1 MAASPITIVL
11 VHSPFLGP
19 ASLRP
24 LADALAAHGRDLLA
38 GPDIDVVLLDLRP
51 SVVSAPV
58 HQVLV
63 GAFADA
69 MSERASESSDTGRP
83 RAASPSLRGD
93 VGSERA
99 SESSD
104 TGRPRAASPSLRGDI
119 GSELASETWPTG
131 PVVLVGHSGAGP
143 LLPAFADALEDTV
156 TGLVFVD
163 AGLPTPGRTW
173 RDTVPAELYTQL
185 KSASREGRLP
195 RWQRWF
201 DPDPLVELVADEELR
216 AQIAD
221 EAPEVPVAFLKE
233 PRPDVEWSGPA
244 GYVALSEPYAEDV
257 AGAEALGWP
266 VRRLDSHHLA
276 PATDPDP
283 VAVAVLEVLGE
294 LLRAG

>member
-1 MAASPITIVL
+1 MAASPITAVL

-24 LADALAAHGRDLLA
+24 LADALAAQGHPA
-38 GPDIDVVLLDLRP
+38 VLLDLRP

-63 GAFADA
+63 GSFADA
-69 MSERASESSDTGRP
+69 MSEE
-83 RAASPSLRGD
+83 
-93 VGSERA
+93 
-99 SESSD
+99 
-104 TGRPRAASPSLRGDI
+104 
-119 GSELASETWPTG
+119 ELTG
-131 PVVLVGHSGAGP
+131 PVVLIGHSGAGP

-163 AGLPTPGRTW
+163 AGLPTPGRSW
-173 RDTVPAELYTQL
+173 RDTVPAELYAEL
-185 KSASREGRLP
+185 KAASREGQLP

-201 DPDPLVELVADEELR
+201 SPDPLDVVADEELR
-216 AQIAD
+216 AEIAE

-233 PRPDVEWSGPA
+233 LRPEVEWSGPA
-244 GYVALSEPYAEDV
+244 GFVALSPAYDADADAAAE
-257 AGAEALGWP
+257 LGWP
-266 VRRLDSHHLA
+266 VRRLESHHLA

-294 LLRAG
+294 LLRAE

>member
-1 MAASPITIVL
+1 MAAFPITAVL

-24 LADALAAHGRDLLA
+24 LADALAAHGHPA
-38 GPDIDVVLLDLRP
+38 VLLDLRP

-69 MSERASESSDTGRP
+69 MSEED
-83 RAASPSLRGD
+83 L
-93 VGSERA
+93 V
-99 SESSD
+99 
-104 TGRPRAASPSLRGDI
+104 
-119 GSELASETWPTG
+119 G
-131 PVVLVGHSGAGP
+131 PVVLIGHSGAGP

-163 AGLPTPGRTW
+163 AGLPTPGRSW
-173 RDTVPAELYTQL
+173 RDTVPAELYTRL
-185 KSASREGRLP
+185 KTSSREGQLP

-201 DPDPLVELVADEELR
+201 APDPLVELVADEDLR
-216 AQIAD
+216 AEIAD

-233 PRPDVEWSGPA
+233 TRPDVEWSGPA
-244 GYVALSEPYAEDV
+244 GYVALSGAYADDV
-257 AGAEALGWP
+257 AAAEADGWP

-283 VAVAVLEVLGE
+283 VAVAVLEVLAE
-294 LLRAG
+294 LLREG

>member
-1 MAASPITIVL
+1 MAASPITAVL

-24 LADALAAHGRDLLA
+24 LADALAAHGHPA
-38 GPDIDVVLLDLRP
+38 VLLDLRP

-69 MSERASESSDTGRP
+69 MGEEELTGQ
-83 RAASPSLRGD
+83 
-93 VGSERA
+93 
-99 SESSD
+99 
-104 TGRPRAASPSLRGDI
+104 
-119 GSELASETWPTG
+119 
-131 PVVLVGHSGAGP
+131 VVLIGHSGAGP
-143 LLPAFADALEDTV
+143 LLPAFADALEDVV

-163 AGLPTPGRTW
+163 AGLPTPGRSW
-173 RDTVPAELYTQL
+173 RDTVPASLYAEL
-185 KSASREGRLP
+185 KAVSREGQLP

-201 DPDPLVELVADEELR
+201 EPDPLVELVADEELR
-216 AQIAD
+216 AEIAD

-233 PRPDVEWSGPA
+233 LRPDVDWSGPA
-244 GYVALSEPYAEDV
+244 GYVALSAPYAADADAA
-257 AGAEALGWP
+257 AGLGWP
-266 VRRLDSHHLA
+266 VRRLESHHLA

-294 LLRAG
+294 LLREA

>member
-1 MAASPITIVL
+1 MPAPTITAVL

-24 LADALAAHGRDLLA
+24 LADALAAHGHPA
-38 GPDIDVVLLDLRP
+38 VLLDLRP

-63 GAFADA
+63 GSFADA
-69 MSERASESSDTGRP
+69 MSEE
-83 RAASPSLRGD
+83 
-93 VGSERA
+93 
-99 SESSD
+99 
-104 TGRPRAASPSLRGDI
+104 
-119 GSELASETWPTG
+119 ELTG
-131 PVVLVGHSGAGP
+131 PVVLIGHSGAGP

-163 AGLPTPGRTW
+163 AGLPTPGRSW
-173 RDTVPAELYTQL
+173 RDTVPAELYPRL
-185 KSASREGRLP
+185 KAASREGQLP
-195 RWQRWF
+195 RWNRWF
-201 DPDPLVELVADEELR
+201 SPDPLELVDDEELR
-216 AQIAD
+216 AEIAD

-244 GYVALSEPYAEDV
+244 GYVALSSAYEADV
-257 AGAEALGWP
+257 DAATGLGWP

-283 VAVAVLEVLGE
+283 VAVAVLEVLAE
-294 LLRAG
+294 LLRAA

>member
-1 MAASPITIVL
+1 MAASPITAVL

-24 LADALAAHGRDLLA
+24 LADALAAHGHPA
-38 GPDIDVVLLDLRP
+38 VLLDLRP

-63 GAFADA
+63 GAFTDA
-69 MSERASESSDTGRP
+69 MSEED
-83 RAASPSLRGD
+83 
-93 VGSERA
+93 
-99 SESSD
+99 
-104 TGRPRAASPSLRGDI
+104 
-119 GSELASETWPTG
+119 LAG
-131 PVVLVGHSGAGP
+131 PLVLIGHSGAGP

-163 AGLPTPGRTW
+163 AGLPTPGRSW
-173 RDTVPAELYTQL
+173 RETVPGELYAQL

-201 DPDPLVELVADEELR
+201 EPDPLGLVADEELR
-216 AQIAD
+216 AEIAD

-244 GYVALSEPYAEDV
+244 GYVELSAVYSAD
-257 AGAEALGWP
+257 ADAADARGWP

-276 PATDPDP
+276 PATGPDP
-283 VAVAVLEVLGE
+283 VAVAVLEVLAE

>member
-1 MAASPITIVL
+1 MAASPITTVL

-24 LADALAAHGRDLLA
+24 LADALAAHGHPA
-38 GPDIDVVLLDLRP
+38 VLLDLRP

-69 MSERASESSDTGRP
+69 MSEE
-83 RAASPSLRGD
+83 
-93 VGSERA
+93 
-99 SESSD
+99 
-104 TGRPRAASPSLRGDI
+104 
-119 GSELASETWPTG
+119 ELHG
-131 PVVLVGHSGAGP
+131 PVVLLGHSGAGP

-163 AGLPTPGRTW
+163 AGLPTPGRSW
-173 RDTVPAELYTQL
+173 RDTVPAELYAQL
-185 KSASREGRLP
+185 KAASREGRLP

-201 DPDPLVELVADEELR
+201 TPDPLGLVPDEQLR
-216 AQIAD
+216 AEIAD

-233 PRPDVEWSGPA
+233 PRPDVEWPGPA
-244 GYVALSEPYAEDV
+244 GYVALSAAYAADV
-257 AGAEALGWP
+257 DAAAARGWP

-276 PATDPDP
+276 PATEPDP
-283 VAVAVLEVLGE
+283 VAVAVLEVHAE